1 MLTHT
6 IRYRPILPYI
16 FAALMNGSLTNEE
29 YNYRTF
35 HAAMRE
41 KFPDY
46 HIREGFNW
54 AEAVYN
60 AIVSEDNSGNLDVS
74 DAQIRRG
81 RKYATGIKLRLLSAI
96 NPNIN

>member
-1 MLTHT
+1 MGLT
-6 IRYRPILPYI
+6 ID
-16 FAALMNGSLTNEE
+16 SLDGLEYGFVIDMMTESSNDD

-41 KFPDY
+41 RFPDY

-54 AEAVYN
+54 PEAVYN

-81 RKYATGIKLRLLSAI
+81 RKYARDIKLRLLSAI